1 MSLTAEKSQILTKKK
16 KKLIYWNCYKF
27 ANFECVKLTQLS
39 KFMTNYLKIEFVV
52 KHGVCH

>member
-1 MSLTAEKSQILTKKK
+1 MSLTAKKSQILTKKK
-16 KKLIYWNCYKF
+16 KKIYWNCYKF

-52 KHGVCH
+52 KHRVCH